1 MNLQDAPKNLSF
13 ITFEEMYYN
22 AYTGRMSKDYFSSQ
36 ATSVQT
42 VLTIMSSFI
51 TSLKPAKKPKNI

>member
-1 MNLQDAPKNLSF
+1 MP
-13 ITFEEMYYN
+13 
-22 AYTGRMSKDYFSSQ
+22 YTGRMSKDYFSSQ
-36 ATSVQT
+36 ANSVQT